1 MTSVDARRINDAF
14 TRAIMAADHLA
25 LRQVSQPV
33 NINDTRQFP
42 NIAAAGEHLARMTP
56 ERRAELEQGW

>member
-1 MTSVDARRINDAF
+1 MTGLDARCINDAY
-14 TRAIMAADHLA
+14 TRAIMAADELA

-33 NINDTRQFP
+33 NINDARQFP

-56 ERRAELEQGW
+56 ERRKELGL